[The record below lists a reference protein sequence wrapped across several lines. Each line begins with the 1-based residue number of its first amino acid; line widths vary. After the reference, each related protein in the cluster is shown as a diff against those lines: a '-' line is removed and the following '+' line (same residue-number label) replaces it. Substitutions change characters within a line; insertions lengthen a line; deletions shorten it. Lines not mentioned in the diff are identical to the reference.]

1 MKTVKMIFPA
11 PIAAAMMV
19 VHWLVFAFSLFYE
32 RQIIFRCVYSTK
44 LFYERQLFFGDY
56 SPEPVLFNWLLY
68 FNTPAVLFVEL
79 VIQPVLSLTGKNL
92 LTEILGVLSFVVVS
106 CLQWLFVGHLTVRV
120 VEIYKPKEVRLMLR

>member
-92 LTEILGVLSFVVVS
+92 LTEIFMRFELCCCEL
-106 CLQWLFVGHLTVRV
+106 
-120 VEIYKPKEVRLMLR
+120 PAMALRRTFDRPGS